1 MRIDALLLADVTR
14 AADEARRLEDLGL
27 DGVITVEGPQ
37 DVFLPLALAA
47 AATDLDVATAVAL
60 AFPRSPTTVAYQAW
74 DLQRLSGGR
83 FRLGLGTQVR
93 ANVERR
99 YSAVWRRPVARMR
112 EFVEATRAVFACW
125 QDDQPLDYRGEHYQ
139 LTLMQPTFC
148 PAPLECGPPP
158 ILVGAMGPNMT
169 RMAAAVADGVM
180 VHPFWTP
187 RFLAERTVP
196 AMAEGLADA
205 GRSWDDVAL
214 ELGILVAAGRDDA
227 ELAAAVDGV
236 RTLLGFYGSTPAYRA
251 PLEPYGWE
259 GIQPELRRLT
269 KEGRWDEMAAV
280 VDDEVLRTVAV
291 VGSPGE
297 IGPAVAERVAGLPVR
312 PTRVSLT
319 LPYAAGPDLLG
330 EVAES
335 FRAPGH

>member
-37 DVFLPLALAA
+37 DVFFPLAMAA
-47 AATDLDVATAVAL
+47 ASTDLDVATAVAL
-60 AFPRSPTTVAYQAW
+60 AFPRSPTTTAYQAW
-74 DLQRLSGGR
+74 DLQRLSRGR
-83 FRLGLGTQVR
+83 FRLGLGSQIR

-99 YSAVWRRPVARMR
+99 YSATWRQPVERMR
-112 EFVEATRAVFACW
+112 EFVAATRAVFSCW
-125 QDDQPLDYRGEHYQ
+125 QDDEPLDFRGEHYE

-148 PAPLECGPPP
+148 PAPLEWGPPP
-158 ILVGAMGPNMT
+158 VLVGAMGPRMT
-169 RMAAAVADGVM
+169 RMAAAAADGVM

-196 AMAEGLADA
+196 AMAEGLGDV
-205 GRSWDDVAL
+205 GRSWGDVAL
-214 ELGILVAAGRDDA
+214 ELGVIVAAGRDDA

-236 RTLLGFYGSTPAYRA
+236 RGLLGFYGSTPAYRA

-259 GIQPELRRLT
+259 GIQPELRRLARA
-269 KEGRWDEMAAV
+269 GRWDEMAAV

-291 VGSPGE
+291 VGTPDQ
-297 IGPAVAERVAGLPVR
+297 IGPAVAERLAGLPVQ

-319 LPYAAGPDLLG
+319 LPYAAGPELLG
-330 EVAES
+330 EVADS
-335 FRAPGH
+335 FR